1 MVLLNN
7 VVHVLTRPT
16 LAFFRKQLFA
26 LEVTDGADVGGILID
41 IDHSWGGDVRPAQH
55 FSEETLGCSSA
66 TAAAINIRRIAAWL
80 MGDRPEGTRISPFA
94 MLVALL

>member
-1 MVLLNN
+1 MILFHD
-7 VVHVLTRPT
+7 VVHILARSTLTFARQE
-16 LAFFRKQLFA
+16 FFA
-26 LEVTDGADVGGILID
+26 LEVTDSTDVSGALID
-41 IDHSWGGDVRPAQH
+41 IDHSWGGDVRSAQH